1 MAIIK
6 WDNTMSVNIAEIDG
20 QHQKLVA
27 MINELDDAMRQGK
40 GKEIV
45 STIVSGLISYTR
57 THFGTEERLFQQHG
71 YPEAEEH
78 KKEHADFAAKA
89 VQFQKDYESGKMG
102 LTIQIMTF
110 LSNWL
115 QHHIKVVDKKYS
127 GFLNAKGVK

>member
-1 MAIIK
+1 
-6 WDNTMSVNIAEIDG
+6 MSVNIAEIDG

-45 STIVSGLISYTR
+45 SKIVSGLISYTR
-57 THFGTEERLFQQHG
+57 THFGTEERLFQQYG
-71 YPEAEEH
+71 YPETEEH

-127 GFLNAKGVK
+127 AFLNAKGVK